1 MQILDICKGL
11 PGRMLISG
19 VLLACSTAHAA
30 TFVTFVD
37 DQPGYLAAIGA
48 GTVTTNEDFSGSVD
62 QQPIGAAGT
71 PDIWTGFTV
80 EAYGPNNASTYSP
93 SRYCQALNQGTC
105 IYWNGAVP
113 AVPGVY
119 GAVTSGF
126 GVSFKPTSPTI
137 AGMSFDF
144 VDWNDGGL
152 RSELVLL
159 ASDGS
164 TTTVSGSA
172 NPSGAPPQTFGV
184 TLSPAD
190 IAAGIYIT
198 EMRWV
203 GLTANDEVVGFYNVR
218 TYTNPVITNVPPV
231 ANPDA
236 YTGLLGTPPIA
247 LSLLVND
254 TDPDGD
260 ALQVTQINGVALTPG
275 VAQSIPV
282 PNGTVDVS
290 ASGSFAFIPN
300 SGFVGTSNF
309 EYAISDGRGGTAVST
324 VSVQINPLPVDPPI
338 DPVATVQPVPL
349 GGGWVTMLLSTLLLG
364 GAGLHLRRKQ
374 AQSIGV
380 RD

>member
-1 MQILDICKGL
+1 M
-11 PGRMLISG
+11 
-19 VLLACSTAHAA
+19 
-30 TFVTFVD
+30 
-37 DQPGYLAAIGA
+37 
-48 GTVTTNEDFSGSVD
+48 
-62 QQPIGAAGT
+62 
-71 PDIWTGFTV
+71 
-80 EAYGPNNASTYSP
+80 
-93 SRYCQALNQGTC
+93 
-105 IYWNGAVP
+105 P

-119 GAVTSGF
+119 GAVGNGSG
-126 GVSFKPTSPTI
+126 VAFKPLSPTI

-144 VDWNDGGL
+144 VDWNDWNI

-159 ASDGS
+159 ASDGTS
-164 TTTVSGSA
+164 TIVSGVA
-172 NPSGAPPQTFGV
+172 HPSNEPPQTFGV

-203 GLTANDEVVGFYNVR
+203 GLWIQDEVVGFYNVS
-218 TYTNPVITNVPPV
+218 TYTNPVITNKSPV

-236 YTGLLGTPPIA
+236 YSGLLGTPPIA

-260 ALQVTQINGVALTPG
+260 ALQITQINGVVLTPG

-290 ASGSFAFIPN
+290 ASGSLAFIPN
-300 SGFVGTSNF
+300 SGFVGASNF

-324 VSVQINPLPVDPPI
+324 VSVQINGFPDP
-338 DPVATVQPVPL
+338 AQTVQPVPL
-349 GGGWVTMLLSTLLLG
+349 GGGWVAMLLSSLLLG
-364 GAGLHLRRKQ
+364 AAGLHLRRKQ
-374 AQSIGV
+374 PGV